1 MKGQEL
7 MIKQAFLQGKNKHRR
22 YFEGWYFKC
31 ISADR
36 KHAIAIIPGMAIDP
50 QGKKH
55 AFIQVINAVNG
66 KTWYHHF
73 PYSEFSARSDDFD
86 VEIENNGFNALG
98 LSLNVDTGEGSIK
111 GRLTFDNV
119 HPFPSGSKNPGIMG
133 PFGVLPFMECYH
145 AIIHL
150 YHEIKGDI
158 ELDGEILNFN
168 GGVGYIEKDYGRSF
182 PKTYLWLQASHF
194 ETRNASFVFSR
205 ANIPFLGMEFPG
217 FFAYFT
223 DFKGITRRFATYNR
237 SRLVKWEVDK
247 EMGSCAGELEGPAG
261 ALAFSAKMA
270 GGGTLRAPVDGL
282 MDREITES
290 ITAAVWVRLTDQQGV
305 VLFESTSSEAGMEIC
320 LDEVVVSN
328 K

>member
-1 MKGQEL
+1 
-7 MIKQAFLQGKNKHRR
+7 MIKQAFFQGQNKKRR

-31 ISADR
+31 ISVDR

-55 AFIQVINAVNG
+55 AFIQIINAVNG

-73 PYSEFSARSDDFD
+73 PYSEFNAKLDQFY
-86 VEIENNGFNALG
+86 VEIENNGFNAGG
-98 LSLNVDTGEGSIK
+98 LSLNIDTEEGAIK
-111 GRLTFDNV
+111 GQLTFN
-119 HPFPSGSKNPGIMG
+119 HCRPFPTGRKNPGIMG
-133 PFGVLPFMECYH
+133 PFGLLPLMECYH

-150 YHEIKGDI
+150 YHEIKGNI
-158 ELDGEILNFN
+158 ELDGEILDFN

-194 ETRNASFVFSR
+194 EKRNASFVFSR

-223 DFKGITRRFATYNR
+223 DFKEITVRFATYNY

-247 EMGSCAGELEGPAG
+247 EKGICTGELKGPAG
-261 ALAFSAKMA
+261 KLAFRGQMA
-270 GGGTLRAPVDGL
+270 CGGKLRAPVDGL
-282 MDREITES
+282 MDREIVES
-290 ITAAVWVRLTDQQGV
+290 ITAEVWLRLTNSQGE
-305 VLFESTSSEAGMEIC
+305 VLFESLSSEAGMEIC
-320 LDEVVVSN
+320 LD
-328 K
+328 